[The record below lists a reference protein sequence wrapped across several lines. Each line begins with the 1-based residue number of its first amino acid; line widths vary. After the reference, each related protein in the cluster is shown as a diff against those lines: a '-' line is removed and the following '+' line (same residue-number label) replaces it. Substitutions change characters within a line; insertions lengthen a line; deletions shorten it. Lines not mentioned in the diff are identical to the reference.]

1 MTCRRTAGGRTARR
15 LRARQSAA
23 PLPGAAPSSPL
34 DLPPD
39 EETRE
44 HARILRRV
52 SVRTWHF
59 RGIGAHGVPT
69 AAAEQGRR
77 LDHGYPADPDGTL
90 HLCRLDDHTRPA

>member
-1 MTCRRTAGGRTARR
+1 MSPNGRRADCPTPSRPAVRRAPPRRRTVV
-15 LRARQSAA
+15 
-23 PLPGAAPSSPL
+23 PL
-34 DLPPD
+34 DVPPD

-44 HARILRRV
+44 HARILCRV

-90 HLCRLDDHTRPA
+90 HLCRLDDHTRPV